1 MKALIAL
8 ALMLAVL
15 GVAGCGGDDD
25 DESEGA
31 ATATAADTAGS
42 ATGGGETGGA
52 ADGAAVFA
60 SAGCGNCHTLAA
72 ANASGA
78 VGPNLDELMPDEAT
92 VEAQVK
98 SGGGGMP
105 SFEDQLSPEEIQAV
119 AEYVS
124 SSAGQ

>member
-8 ALMLAVL
+8 TLILAAL
-15 GVAGCGGDDD
+15 GVAGCGGDDED
-25 DESEGA
+25 GDEGA
-31 ATATAADTAGS
+31 ATATATDTAGA
-42 ATGGGETGGA
+42 ATGGETAGGA

-72 ANASGA
+72 ANASGN
-78 VGPNLDELMPDEAT
+78 VGPNLDELQPDTEEVA
-92 VEAQVK
+92 EQVK
-98 SGGGGMP
+98 NGGGGMP
-105 SFEDQLSPEEIQAV
+105 AFEDQLSEEEIQAV

>member
-1 MKALIAL
+1 VKARLAL
-8 ALMLAVL
+8 ALVLAVL

-25 DESEGA
+25 DGDEGA
-31 ATATAADTAGS
+31 ATTAADTAGS
-42 ATGGGETGGA
+42 ATGGEDTGGA

-72 ANASGA
+72 ANASGN
-78 VGPNLDELMPDEAT
+78 VGPNLDELQPDTEEVA
-92 VEAQVK
+92 EQVK

-105 SFEDQLSPEEIQAV
+105 AFEDQLSEEEIQAV

-124 SSAGQ
+124 MNAGQ

>member
-1 MKALIAL
+1 ML
-8 ALMLAVL
+8 ALV

-42 ATGGGETGGA
+42 ATGGEDTGGA
-52 ADGAAVFA
+52 VDGAAVFA

-72 ANASGA
+72 ANATGN
-78 VGPNLDELMPDEAT
+78 VGPNLDEAMPDTEA
-92 VEAQVK
+92 VAEQVTN
-98 SGGGGMP
+98 GGGGMP
-105 SFEDQLSPEEIQAV
+105 AFADQLSEEEIQAV

-124 SSAGQ
+124 SSAGS

>member
-25 DESEGA
+25 DESGGA
-31 ATATAADTAGS
+31 ATATVADTAGS
-42 ATGGGETGGA
+42 ATGGEDTGGA

-78 VGPNLDELMPDEAT
+78 VGPNLDELMPSTEQVA
-92 VEAQVK
+92 EQVK

-105 SFEDQLSPEEIQAV
+105 AFEDQLSEDEIQAV

>member
-1 MKALIAL
+1 VKALIAL

-25 DESEGA
+25 DESDGA

-42 ATGGGETGGA
+42 ATGGEDTGGA

-60 SAGCGNCHTLAA
+60 SAGCGNCHTLSA
-72 ANASGA
+72 ANASGN

-105 SFEDQLSPEEIQAV
+105 AFEGQLSEEEIQAV
-119 AEYVS
+119 SEFVA
-124 SSAGQ
+124 SSAGG

>member
-31 ATATAADTAGS
+31 ATATVADTAGS
-42 ATGGGETGGA
+42 ATGGEDTGGA

-78 VGPNLDELMPDEAT
+78 VGPNLDELMPSTEQVA
-92 VEAQVK
+92 EQVK

-105 SFEDQLSPEEIQAV
+105 AFEDQLSEDEIQAV

>member
-1 MKALIAL
+1 VKALIAL

-31 ATATAADTAGS
+31 ATATVADTAGS
-42 ATGGGETGGA
+42 ATGGEDTGGA

-78 VGPNLDELMPDEAT
+78 VGPNLDELMPSTEQVA
-92 VEAQVK
+92 EQVK

-105 SFEDQLSPEEIQAV
+105 AFEDQLSDDEIQAV